1 MFDRLQIMGVTTS
14 YTGASRIIDE
24 VGKHDHDEIVDFVRD
39 GGKIRLIGY
48 NIKIHVGVKYERLNH
63 HSNMLN
69 WFASATITQCNP
81 FSELN
86 NQPQGQPKD
95 LPMEAFHPTET
106 DDKILKSDYD
116 VHICR
121 ITKECC
127 PHLQFLHGN
136 AKGIIKGEYTDTPQQ
151 KNLVVPLPTLP

>member
-69 WFASATITQCNP
+69 WFASAIITQCNP

-86 NQPQGQPKD
+86 NQPQGQAKD
-95 LPMEAFHPTET
+95 LPMEVFQPTET
-106 DDKILKSDYD
+106 YMTKS
-116 VHICR
+116 
-121 ITKECC
+121 
-127 PHLQFLHGN
+127 
-136 AKGIIKGEYTDTPQQ
+136 
-151 KNLVVPLPTLP
+151 